1 MKFIVDT
8 NVLSELMSRRPNP
21 RVVDWVRQHDEDLT
35 VSWVTIAEL
44 RKGVALRQDAGRRAQ
59 LGQLVDRIV
68 AGYFGEDAPHFTDAT
83 ALAFAELVAAR
94 MPTGRPMG
102 WPDTVIAAQAKELG
116 LAVVTRNTRHFHDV
130 PTINPWEA
138 PTASGELGGR
148 DA

>member
-8 NVLSELMSRRPNP
+8 NVLSELMSRRPNL
-21 RVVDWVRQHDEDLT
+21 RVVEWIRRHDADLT

-44 RKGVALRQDAGRRAQ
+44 RKGVALQPDAGRRAQ

-83 ALAFAELVAAR
+83 AMAFAELVAAR
-94 MPTGRPMG
+94 LPSGQPLG

-116 LAVVTRNTRHFHDV
+116 LAVVTRNTRHFRDV

-138 PTASGELGGR
+138 PTSFENSGGR
-148 DA
+148 GT